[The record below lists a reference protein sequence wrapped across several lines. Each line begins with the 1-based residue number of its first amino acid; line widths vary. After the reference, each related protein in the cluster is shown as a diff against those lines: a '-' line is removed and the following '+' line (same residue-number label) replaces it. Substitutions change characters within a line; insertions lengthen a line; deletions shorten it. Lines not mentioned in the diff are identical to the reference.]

1 MRILQPTPP
10 AASFTTSV
18 TTPLIIGGTAVDST
32 LSLRST
38 SGAGT
43 TDAIIFQV
51 GNNGASEAM
60 RILTNMRVGIQT
72 SLPTADLAFGGNL
85 SRTIQ
90 TERHTTANTAGN
102 NFTLKIGG
110 ATLLATDKNGGNL
123 TLSGGTSTGTG
134 TSVVIFQTATAGSTG
149 TADNAPTTKATLTGS
164 GNLGIGTTS
173 PLAKLHVSASQIILD
188 TAGNFATTK
197 FDSQGA
203 AWSTRSVDQSIIFNE
218 ASTIRPEVSWHR
230 GSRTYPEFAIKQHTT
245 ADKGGQIYSGAG
257 TAVPTMTMAFNVGKV
272 GVLTSI
278 PVAELHL
285 ATTATDTTRGIMSA
299 QHSTGTDG
307 AQFLT
312 RKGRGTEAAPTT
324 IVTGD
329 VLGSFIASG
338 HDGTAYLQMGS
349 IAISSTGTIGTDR
362 VPTTIA
368 FKTAT
373 DAAPSVLTTALLLGA
388 DQSSTFTC
396 AAASAIAVG
405 PTGATN
411 PAFQVD
417 ASTAS
422 GVGGLK
428 ITSNITTQGVTLSA
442 IGTNAN
448 ENLLIIC
455 KGAGVTTL
463 DTGNSNAGTEVRLRV
478 GNLTKLSIIPASTA
492 FTTSARTSGATTY
505 WSVTGGADTT
515 LTASTEALDVNFNL
529 AQTKQHATGALTLQ
543 RHMLINAPTD
553 GFVGASVVTDDATLA
568 IDGPPSG
575 GTNATLTTTQAL
587 LIQTRVVANSTN
599 AYGMVVNAP
608 SGAGTING
616 AALFVGSVA
625 TTGTVAAT
633 GIITAKS
640 ATATTAGGL
649 QALGFGTTAALGIYY
664 GSGAPTI
671 SAAKGSIYIRSDGTG
686 AADRAYINTD
696 GGTTFTAIVTVA

>member
-1 MRILQPTPP
+1 MRILQPAQ
-10 AASFTTSV
+10 AAGTFSTSV
-18 TTPLIIGGTAVDST
+18 TTPLVIGGTTASSSLT
-32 LSLRST
+32 LQST
-38 SGAGT
+38 SGVGT
-43 TDAIIFQV
+43 TDFVVIKV
-51 GNNGASEAM
+51 GNNGATEAM
-60 RILTNMRVGIQT
+60 RIITNGRVGIGQAAPNA
-72 SLPTADLAFGGNL
+72 LLDVNGGDFWFGD
-85 SRTIQ
+85 
-90 TERHTTANTAGN
+90 TANTARAITFRRNGATVGSISTSSSVLTFGGGSSGSALDIDGNQLVRLFNGAVDGPILRLSNTRTAIGAAELLGALEFFSTDSSGIGAGVRGFLKCTENDSGTGRAYDLIFGTGN
-102 NFTLKIGG
+102 NTVASEKVRI
-110 ATLLATDKNGGNL
+110 TK
-123 TLSGGTSTGTG
+123 TGTVG
-134 TSVVIFQTATAGSTG
+134 IGST
-149 TADNAPTTKATLTGS
+149 TPAAE
-164 GNLGIGTTS
+164 
-173 PLAKLHVSASQIILD
+173 LHVSS
-188 TAGNFATTK
+188 
-197 FDSQGA
+197 
-203 AWSTRSVDQSIIFNE
+203 
-218 ASTIRPEVSWHR
+218 
-230 GSRTYPEFAIKQHTT
+230 
-245 ADKGGQIYSGAG
+245 
-257 TAVPTMTMAFNVGKV
+257 
-272 GVLTSI
+272 
-278 PVAELHL
+278 
-285 ATTATDTTRGIMSA
+285 TATGTVRGLLSA
-299 QHSTGTDG
+299 QYNTGTHG
-307 AQFLT
+307 AQLLS
-312 RKGRGTEAAPTT
+312 RKARGTEAAPTI

-329 VLGSFIASG
+329 TLGSWIGSG
-338 HDGTAYLQMGS
+338 YDGAAYLQMG
-349 IAISSTGTIGTDR
+349 AINIDSTGTIGTNR
-362 VPTTIA
+362 VPTQIV

-373 DAAPSVLTTALLLGA
+373 DAATSVLTTALTLTA
-388 DQSSTFTC
+388 DQSATFVGRIASIGHTITS
-396 AAASAIAVG
+396 ASATALVVG
-405 PTGATN
+405 VTGATD

-428 ITSNITTQGVTLSA
+428 VTSNITTQGVTLSA
-442 IGTNAN
+442 LGTNAN

-633 GIITAKS
+633 GIITPIS
-640 ATATTAGGL
+640 ATTITASGV
-649 QALGFGTTAALGIYY
+649 QAIKLGSGTVPGIYV
-664 GSGAPTI
+664 GSGSPNGVTT
-671 SAAKGSIYIRSDGTG
+671 AAKGSIYIRSDGSG
-686 AADRAYINTD
+686 AADRAYVNSD
-696 GGTTFTAIVTVA
+696 AGTTWTAIVTVA